1 MEKIKE
7 WWKKWGKLVLFCGVA
22 MSILA
27 VCISLIVIEQAEK
40 EKTAAEKC
48 YVIDIAVPNQLIFV
62 EALQYPNTKKKDVS
76 IISCLIEATREIS
89 KGYDIKS
96 AASIE
101 DDESS
106 TSGTNALLLVV
117 EPKKK

>member
-7 WWKKWGKLVLFCGVA
+7 WWKKWKMLVIFSWA
-22 MSILA
+22 FASILA
-27 VCISLIVIEQAEK
+27 VSASIVAIGHAHR

-76 IISCLIEATREIS
+76 TISCLIEATREIS

-96 AASIE
+96 AVSIE

-106 TSGTNALLLVV
+106 IRGTKALLLIV